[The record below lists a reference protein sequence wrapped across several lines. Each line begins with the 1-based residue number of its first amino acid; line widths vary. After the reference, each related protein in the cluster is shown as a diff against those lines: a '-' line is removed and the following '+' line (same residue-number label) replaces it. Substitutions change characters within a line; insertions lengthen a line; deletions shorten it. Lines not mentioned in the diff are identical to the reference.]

1 MIKRIAGFF
10 CVLVVICS
18 FASCSLFTDI
28 PADANPK
35 IAAFA
40 LEHKIPYSAYPETL
54 IKLLES
60 NPETEEFVLNY
71 PLLSQKEQIIDL
83 TEYKNQ
89 NVVPLFLQW
98 DTRWGY
104 LTYGSDMAA
113 ITGCGP
119 VCLSMAA
126 FYLTGDEQYSP
137 DKMIEF
143 AASNGYYSQG
153 NGSSWTLISEGAEKL
168 GFDVTELPL
177 DKGTLFYRLSEGEP
191 VICVMGPGDFTASG
205 HFLVMTGIEDGKI
218 KINDPNSKENSAKL
232 WEYEQIKSQ
241 IKNLWSIKN
250 NQ

>member
-1 MIKRIAGFF
+1 MFKRMRCFLYI
-10 CVLVVICS
+10 LVIS
-18 FASCSLFTDI
+18 MLFASCSLFFDI

-40 LEHKIPYSAYPETL
+40 REHRIPYSAYPKTL
-54 IKLLES
+54 IELLEN

-71 PLLSQKEQIIDL
+71 PLLSQQEQIIDL
-83 TEYKNQ
+83 TEYQ
-89 NVVPLFLQW
+89 NHTTIPLFLQW

-126 FYLTGDEQYSP
+126 FYLTGDTQFSP
-137 DKMIEF
+137 DKMIKF

-177 DKGTLFYRLSEGEP
+177 DKGTLFHRLSEGEP
-191 VICVMGPGDFTASG
+191 VICVMGPGDFTTSG
-205 HFLVMTGIEDGKI
+205 HFLVMTGIDDGKI
-218 KINDPNSKENSAKL
+218 KINDPNSKENSSKL
-232 WEYEQIKSQ
+232 WEYEQIKDQ